1 MLEPLLDLLA
11 LPIASQVVLLLMAA
25 CMPEPWSRIYA
36 LAAYGVLAF
45 HIGTAAARGPG
56 FWGTMKA
63 LTTAPAYILWKL
75 WTIPQIWRTSR
86 ANAAWVR
93 TQRESLADG
102 Q

>member
-1 MLEPLLDLLA
+1 MEPLFDLLA

-25 CMPEPWSRIYA
+25 CMPEPWARIYA
-36 LAAYGVLAF
+36 LAAYGVLVF
-45 HIGTAAARGPG
+45 HIIAAAARGPG
-56 FWGTMKA
+56 LWRTMKA

-75 WTIPQIWRTSR
+75 WIIPQIWRTSR

-93 TQRESLADG
+93 TQRESPVGG